1 MKIASLSVAA
11 IFIFICCSAMSSRA
25 CTTFTIKDK
34 NDNIFLGRN
43 FDYIVGDGHVTI
55 NKRNQKKTAL
65 IKAPEKPLSWVS
77 KFGSITF
84 NLIGKEFPCG
94 GMNEAGLVVEM
105 MRLAST
111 KYPEMDGRSGLTV
124 LQWIQYQLDNSK
136 TVEDVMKSDALVRI
150 SRQST
155 TVNHFLIADRNGN
168 SAVVEFLD
176 GKMKFYSGNDLKHAV
191 LANSSYADSLS
202 YVGKFA
208 SFGGK
213 ESLAEKDESS
223 LGRFAQA
230 ASMVQKY
237 RGDADIKDYSFSILD
252 SVWQVEKPEWRSQWS
267 IVYDIKKQNIFYKT
281 AKNREIRSMAFKDFD
296 FACTTKSLIVD
307 IDKNVTGKADF
318 SEYSASLHRELIE
331 RVFNGVPAF
340 KDISRERRDVFANY
354 PQSITCSESK

>member
-1 MKIASLSVAA
+1 ML
-11 IFIFICCSAMSSRA
+11 FISCNAVITQA

-34 NDNIFLGRN
+34 NSNFFFGRN
-43 FDYIVGDGHVTI
+43 FDYVVGDGHVTI

-65 IKAPEKPLSWVS
+65 IKAPEKPLTWVS
-77 KFGSITF
+77 KFGSISF

-105 MRLAST
+105 MRLANT
-111 KYPEMDGRSGLTV
+111 KYPEMDDRSGLTV

-202 YVGKFA
+202 YVRKFTD
-208 SFGGK
+208 FGGS
-213 ESLAEKDESS
+213 ETLPAKDESS

-230 ASMVQKY
+230 ASMVHKY
-237 RGDADIKDYSFSILD
+237 RGDTDIKGYSFRILD
-252 SVWQVEKPEWRSQWS
+252 SVWQTEKKEWLSQWS
-267 IVYDIKKQNIFYKT
+267 IVYDIKGQNIFYKT
-281 AKNREIRSMAFKDFD
+281 TKNREIRALAFKEFD
-296 FACTTKSLIVD
+296 FGCTTKSLIID
-307 IDKNVTGKADF
+307 IDKNVTGIGDF
-318 SEYSASLHRELIE
+318 SDYSASLHRELIE
-331 RVFNGVPAF
+331 RVFNGVPAL
-340 KDISRERRDVFANY
+340 KDISKERRDVFANY
-354 PQSITCSESK
+354 PQSITCSENK